1 MARADGVTE
10 YSLGSDSCGSSSG
23 TVMAYS
29 DSGDRDPQ
37 VTCSPDV
44 QELRNDTGPGLSPG
58 PLLVDSKVG
67 LVSKCSTNAR
77 KKLFT
82 RAGGAEPRSHLS
94 GGAAFLIAELRL
106 YSGMRAHSGRI
117 RQLGLQMRPSIEACG
132 GNHESI
138 FNSGNRRRLINT
150 TGNKHYG

>member
-1 MARADGVTE
+1 LDVQHRERPIKSAFLLRPLNHDRGRMFSHRTE
-10 YSLGSDSCGSSSG
+10 L
-23 TVMAYS
+23 
-29 DSGDRDPQ
+29 
-37 VTCSPDV
+37 TCSPDV

-67 LVSKCSTNAR
+67 HLSKCSTNAR